1 MKLAEDLLALVN
13 EISSDHQLSFKKF
26 YLGLTK
32 NNRPN
37 NFIGFRPQ
45 RNSINLDIKMGES
58 EDIQKKIDER
68 NIFDIGYK
76 YGCYRIKLNKEEVKK
91 NNDFLKELFEI
102 AYKNSQ

>member
-1 MKLAEDLLALVN
+1 
-13 EISSDHQLSFKKF
+13 
-26 YLGLTK
+26 
-32 NNRPN
+32 
-37 NFIGFRPQ
+37 
-45 RNSINLDIKMGES
+45 MGES